1 MVWGGVFSIY
11 TVFRRTGTASLL
23 ISLREAARKVPNFAQ
38 PIILAYETYASAKI
52 SRHSVAAWLYGVFI
66 EKLENTYPELSGI
79 TDAPIVAF
87 SDASHMGLMKDKMR
101 SCTGSAIFTFHNLT
115 QWYHGGQSIA
125 SNSTLQS
132 ELIGASM
139 LEKGLF
145 TMHAY
150 RFGMNFQV

>member
-1 MVWGGVFSIY
+1 MWFGAGFFSI
-11 TVFRRTGTASLL
+11 RRMARRIAPLL
-23 ISLREAARKVPNFAQ
+23 ISLRGAARKVPNFAQ

-101 SCTGSAIFTFHNLT
+101 SCTGSAIFRHSFREEICCSRSL
-115 QWYHGGQSIA
+115 S
-125 SNSTLQS
+125 
-132 ELIGASM
+132 LITWILLVS
-139 LEKGLF
+139 LS
-145 TMHAY
+145 Y
-150 RFGMNFQV
+150 RDIL

>member
-1 MVWGGVFSIY
+1 MWFGAGFFSI
-11 TVFRRTGTASLL
+11 RRMARRIAPLL
-23 ISLREAARKVPNFAQ
+23 ISLRGAARKVPNFAQ

-101 SCTGSAIFTFHNLT
+101 SCTGSEKTIVGKLT
-115 QWYHGGQSIA
+115 
-125 SNSTLQS
+125 
-132 ELIGASM
+132 EL
-139 LEKGLF
+139 EV
-145 TMHAY
+145 Y
-150 RFGMNFQV
+150 